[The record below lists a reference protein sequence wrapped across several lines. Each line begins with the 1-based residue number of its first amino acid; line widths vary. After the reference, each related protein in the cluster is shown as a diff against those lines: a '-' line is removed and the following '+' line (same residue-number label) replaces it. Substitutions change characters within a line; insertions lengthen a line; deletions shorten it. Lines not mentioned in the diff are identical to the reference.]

1 MEILWDMYMKP
12 DLGLYRRALVNL
24 LIACNADIRI
34 HNCSEYTE
42 ECLELL
48 KQLQRDG
55 YALNE
60 GTPLIEKHAR
70 DTLKAIEMEEAGAE
84 FKKAEQELARAR

>member
-24 LIACNADIRI
+24 LIACNADIRV
-34 HNCSEYTE
+34 HNCLEYAE
-42 ECLELL
+42 ECLESL

-55 YALNE
+55 YALSE
-60 GTPLIEKHAR
+60 GTLLIEKHAR